1 MNAPMVV
8 CCPNCGS
15 RAYRH
20 FLSDR
25 QLNCC
30 KCPDNQVV
38 QTECP
43 VCDYLMVMCWQNG
56 RVIEAY
62 VSGRQAVTHTSVT
75 HQVPYLLHP
84 EPTST
89 SPKAIDLVPVSSAV
103 MTANENTSRELHNN
117 F

>member
-1 MNAPMVV
+1 MWRYLNAPIVV

-15 RAYRH
+15 HTQRY
-20 FLSDR
+20 FLRDSQPNFCECPDR
-25 QLNCC
+25 QI
-30 KCPDNQVV
+30 V

-62 VSGRQAVTHTSVT
+62 APGRQAVTHASMT
-75 HQVPYLLHP
+75 HP
-84 EPTST
+84 EQTST
-89 SPKAIDLVPVSSAV
+89 STEAIDLVPISSAV
-103 MTANENTSRELHNN
+103 MTADRSTSRQLQNN